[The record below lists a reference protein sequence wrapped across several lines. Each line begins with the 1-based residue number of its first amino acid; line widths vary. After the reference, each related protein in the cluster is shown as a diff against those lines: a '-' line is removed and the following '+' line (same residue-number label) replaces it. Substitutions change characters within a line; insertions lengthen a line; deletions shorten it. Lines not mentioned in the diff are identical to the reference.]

1 MSENDQDMLDEDKE
15 AELLQALAA
24 QAPAEEYV
32 ATSGEA
38 LPEGAAQPQPITQ
51 QGIRSTQTEK
61 YSRYPRH
68 RSYARPGVSSLKG
81 LLT

>member
-1 MSENDQDMLDEDKE
+1 MGPKPGCQRHKTGHEQQQIHNGGK
-15 AELLQALAA
+15 ALA
-24 QAPAEEYV
+24 
-32 ATSGEA
+32 
-38 LPEGAAQPQPITQ
+38 EGTAQPQPITQ
-51 QGIRSTQTEK
+51 QGVRSTQTEK

>member
-1 MSENDQDMLDEDKE
+1 MRSPDTRGRFLNKQLSFA
-15 AELLQALAA
+15 AEMGVLNLEHRTKVLR
-24 QAPAEEYV
+24 AEWVSSVSYTHLV
-32 ATSGEA
+32 
-38 LPEGAAQPQPITQ
+38 
-51 QGIRSTQTEK
+51 RSTQTEK

>member
-32 ATSGEA
+32 ATSGDA
-38 LPEGAAQPQPITQ
+38 LPEGALLAA
-51 QGIRSTQTEK
+51 
-61 YSRYPRH
+61 PR
-68 RSYARPGVSSLKG
+68 
-81 LLT
+81 